1 MDSTLTPSIA
11 PLVLTTSI
19 DTTVTA
25 LTANGYLS
33 EVLDTK
39 EEALAKIKEYI
50 PQGASVMNG
59 ASKTLEAIGFVDYLK
74 SGTHGW
80 NNLHEAVL
88 AEKDPAKQAVLRKQ
102 SVISDFYLGSVH
114 ALSET
119 GEMVIASNSGSQLPH
134 LAFTSPNI
142 ILVVGEQKLVPTLG
156 DALKRVEEHV
166 IPLEDERMKGA
177 YGFGTLWAKTLIM
190 HKENPAIGRKVRV
203 LIVKESLGF

>member
-1 MDSTLTPSIA
+1 MDSTLAPSAA
-11 PLVLTTSI
+11 PLALTTSI

-25 LTANGYLS
+25 LIANGYHA
-33 EVLDTK
+33 EALDTK
-39 EEALAKIKEYI
+39 EEALTKIKEYI

-59 ASKTLEAIGFVDYLK
+59 ASQTLQEIGFVDYLK

-88 AEKDPAKQAVLRKQ
+88 AEKDPAKQAMLRKQ

-142 ILVVGEQKLVPTLG
+142 ILVVGKQKITPTLE

-190 HKENPAIGRKVRV
+190 HKENPAIGRTVRV

>member
-1 MDSTLTPSIA
+1 MH
-11 PLVLTTSI
+11 
-19 DTTVTA
+19 
-25 LTANGYLS
+25 AN
-33 EVLDTK
+33 
-39 EEALAKIKEYI
+39 I
-50 PQGASVMNG
+50 
-59 ASKTLEAIGFVDYLK
+59 
-74 SGTHGW
+74 
-80 NNLHEAVL
+80 L

-102 SVISDFYLGSVH
+102 SVVSDFYLGSVH
-114 ALSET
+114 ALSEN

-142 ILVVGEQKLVPTLG
+142 ILVVGEQKLVPTLS

-190 HKENPAIGRKVRV
+190 HKENPAIGRTVRV